1 VHHIPVDFADR
12 PRARTSKGLCQVERG
27 RKIVHDVVE
36 YLAKNGPQGMNVK
49 PVGCGR
55 YRISLHAFG

>member
-1 VHHIPVDFADR
+1 
-12 PRARTSKGLCQVERG
+12 VERG

-49 PVGCGR
+49 PVGPGP
-55 YRISLHAFG
+55 YHISGHAFG